1 MYKVKSFE
9 EVLAQQKEMARAS
22 FGDDF
27 NVSSVSVWN
36 RIFGT
41 PVSMLEVE
49 KSQALKDFE
58 DKLSIY
64 KCSGQ
69 DLDDLLGNFL
79 FPRKQATVST
89 GQWKTINS
97 TPNTIVP
104 IGALTLER
112 SIDGVTYKNTNL
124 VTIDSLGVGIFN
136 ISCEVNGAIGNCEI
150 GKIDKVKT
158 PVSGIVSGGNIN
170 AIENGQDQETD
181 LEFLARYQATRSS
194 EAYWNLDGIY
204 SEILKV
210 NGVKSAFVDCNRTN
224 TTDSNG
230 WLPHSRVYVV
240 DGGTNLDVAQAIYRK
255 TDRAIEE
262 NGDVEVT
269 VKDLQENDRIV
280 RFYRPIE
287 QLIDF
292 KYTILPIGL
301 VSENQKLAIKDYID
315 SVKIGGLIT
324 QTNAL
329 EVLRQKGLLV
339 GIQSIEIEFSLY
351 GQGIWK
357 KVIQME
363 YNKKSKGNS
372 VV

>member
-1 MYKVKSFE
+1 MYKIKSFE
-9 EVLAQQKEMARAS
+9 EILAKQKEIARAS
-22 FGDDF
+22 FGDEF
-27 NVSSVSVWN
+27 NVSNLGVWA
-36 RIFGT
+36 RVFGI

-64 KCSGQ
+64 KCTGQ

-112 SIDGVTYKNTNL
+112 SIDGVTYKNTNQ
-124 VTIDSLGVGIFN
+124 VTINGLGEGIFD
-136 ISCEVNGAIGNCEI
+136 IQCETTGAIGNCEI

-158 PVSGIVSGGNIN
+158 PVSGIVTGSNLN
-170 AIENGQDQETD
+170 TIENGQDQETD
-181 LEFLARYQATRSS
+181 LEYLDRYRDTRSS

-210 NGVKSAFVDCNRTN
+210 NGVKSAYVDCNRTN
-224 TTDSNG
+224 VTDSNG

-240 DGGTNLDVAQAIYRK
+240 DGGTDLDVAQAIYRK

-262 NGDVEVT
+262 NGDVEIP
-269 VKDLQENDRIV
+269 VKDLQGNDRIV

-292 KYTILPIGL
+292 KYTILPVGT
-301 VSENQKLAIKDYID
+301 VSEAQKLAIKDYID

-329 EVLRQKGLLV
+329 EVLRQRGLLV
-339 GIQSIEIEFSLY
+339 GIQSIEIDFSLY
-351 GQGIWK
+351 GEGIWK
-357 KVIQME
+357 KVLQME